1 VFLISL
7 WGVSSEYS
15 RGGFLSLSLGV
26 DVDTAPLDAINI
38 APLLASLIAGV
49 IIPSVVDFVTH
60 STAPWWAKSGV
71 ATGLAALAG
80 AISTTVWSNSL
91 DWKVY
96 VLSIFMAF
104 LATFT
109 SHSAGSSQ
117 VVQNA
122 TGDFGLF
129 KQSPRTDVSN
139 RHELSGPD
147 GPVIAMPAST
157 VSAVPGSIPADKHL
171 VVSDSALSDDV
182 EVPSSFTASRA
193 GSPQPPSSGP
203 LIKPGGVGLQ
213 DEHVE

>member
-1 VFLISL
+1 
-7 WGVSSEYS
+7 VSSEYS

-26 DVDTAPLDAINI
+26 VVDTAPLDAINI

-60 STAPWWAKSGV
+60 STAPWWAKSGI

-80 AISTTVWSNSL
+80 AISTTVWSSSL

-117 VVQNA
+117 AVQNA

-139 RHELSGPD
+139 RHELIDPD
-147 GPVIAMPAST
+147 GPVIAMPGAT
-157 VSAVPGSIPADKHL
+157 VATSSAPADKHL
-171 VVSDSALSDDV
+171 IISDTALSGDIS
-182 EVPSSFTASRA
+182 VPSEFTASREQ
-193 GSPQPPSSGP
+193 SVQPPSIGP
-203 LIKPGGVGLQ
+203 LTSPGGRGLI
-213 DEHVE
+213 DGHSD